1 MQGAMLTR
9 QPFWFLRHGQTDWN
23 RTGRCQGRR
32 DVPLS
37 MQGEAEAHAAAP
49 YLQGLGIN
57 AICSSPLKRARRT
70 ADIIA
75 GRLGVPVLEVP
86 GLEEMDVGPY
96 EGVADYSWVAA
107 WREDKPVAGIEPFSD
122 VRRRVT
128 EAANRALATASHV
141 LIVAHG
147 GVFWALQHLCRS
159 PFTPLGNC
167 RPAHVAPVGET
178 SWRIEMLTP
187 QQSDA

>member
-1 MQGAMLTR
+1 MLTR

-37 MQGEAEAHAAAP
+37 MAGEAEAHAAVP
-49 YLQGLGIN
+49 QLRGLGIN
-57 AICSSPLKRARRT
+57 AICASPLKRARST
-70 ADIIA
+70 ADII
-75 GRLGVPVLEVP
+75 GHSLGLPVVDVP

-96 EGVADYSWVAA
+96 EGIADYSWVTA
-107 WREDKPVAGIEPFSD
+107 WREDKPVNGIEPFPE
-122 VRRRVT
+122 VRKRVAA
-128 EAANRALATASHV
+128 AANRALGTASHV

-147 GVFWALQHLCRS
+147 GVFWALQHLCKS
-159 PFTPLGNC
+159 PFTPLANC

-187 QQSDA
+187 AQASQT

>member
-1 MQGAMLTR
+1 MLMR

-23 RTGRCQGRR
+23 RAGKCQGRR

-49 YLQGLGIN
+49 QLKHLGIN
-57 AICSSPLKRARRT
+57 AICSSPLQRARHT
-70 ADIIA
+70 ADIIGHA
-75 GRLGVPVLEVP
+75 LGVPVIDVS

-96 EGVADYSWVAA
+96 EGVADYSWVSA
-107 WREDKPVAGIEPFSD
+107 WRKDETITGIEPFPE
-122 VRRRVT
+122 VRKRVGI
-128 EAANRALATASHV
+128 AINRALVSGSHV

-159 PFTPLGNC
+159 PFTPLAHC
-167 RPAHVAPVGET
+167 RPAQLSPVGN
-178 SWRIEMLTP
+178 SAWQIEMLT
-187 QQSDA
+187 QAETAEA

>member
-1 MQGAMLTR
+1 MLTR

-23 RTGRCQGRR
+23 RTGRCQGRQ

-37 MQGEAEAHAAAP
+37 MQGEAEAHAAVP
-49 YLQGLGIN
+49 HLKGLGVN
-57 AICSSPLKRARRT
+57 AICSSPLKRARHT

-75 GRLGVPVLEVP
+75 HALHLPVVEVS

-96 EGVADYSWVAA
+96 EGVADYSWVST
-107 WREDKPVAGIEPFSD
+107 WREDKPVQGVEPFAD
-122 VRRRVT
+122 MRKRVAA
-128 EAANRALATASHV
+128 AANHALGTASHV

-159 PFTPLGNC
+159 PFTPLANC
-167 RPAHVAPVGET
+167 RPARLSPVGE
-178 SWRIEMLTP
+178 SAWRIEMLTP
-187 QQSDA
+187 PRPGES

>member
-1 MQGAMLTR
+1 MLTR

-49 YLQGLGIN
+49 HLKSLGID
-57 AICSSPLKRARRT
+57 AICSSPLKRAHNT
-70 ADIIA
+70 AEII
-75 GRLGVPVLEVP
+75 GRALGLPVLDVP
-86 GLEEMDVGPY
+86 GLEEMDVGPF
-96 EGVADYSWVAA
+96 EGIADYSWVSA
-107 WREDKPVAGIEPFSD
+107 WREDKAVDGIEPFPD
-122 VRRRVT
+122 VRKRVAA
-128 EAANRALATASHV
+128 AANRALGTANHV

-159 PFTPLGNC
+159 PFTPLANC
-167 RPAHVAPVGET
+167 RPARVSPVGET
-178 SWRIEMLTP
+178 TWRIEMLTP
-187 QQSDA
+187 PQADQA

>member
-1 MQGAMLTR
+1 MLTR

-37 MQGEAEAHAAAP
+37 MAGEAEAHAAAP
-49 YLQGLGIN
+49 LLKDLGIN
-57 AICSSPLKRARRT
+57 AICCSPLQRARAT
-70 ADIIA
+70 ADIMGKA
-75 GRLGVPVLEVP
+75 LGLPVVNVS

-96 EGVADYSWVAA
+96 EGIADYSWVAP
-107 WREDKPVAGIEPFSD
+107 WREDKAISGVEPFPD
-122 VRRRVT
+122 VRRRVA
-128 EAANRALATASHV
+128 EAANHALGTASHV

-159 PFTPLGNC
+159 PFTPLANC

-178 SWRIEMLTP
+178 SWRIEMLSAP
-187 QQSDA
+187 QAADA

>member
-1 MQGAMLTR
+1 MLTR
-9 QPFWFLRHGQTDWN
+9 QPFWFMRHGQTDWN

-37 MQGEAEAHAAAP
+37 MHGEAEAHAAIQH
-49 YLQGLGIN
+49 LRQLGID
-57 AICSSPLKRARRT
+57 AICSSPLKRARHT

-75 GRLGVPVLEVP
+75 RGLALPVAEVP

-96 EGVADYSWVAA
+96 EGVADYSWIAP
-107 WREDKPVAGIEPFSD
+107 WREDKPVDGIEPFSEL
-122 VRRRVT
+122 RKRVAFAT
-128 EAANRALATASHV
+128 NHALGTASHV

-159 PFTPLGNC
+159 PFTRLAHC
-167 RPAHVAPVGET
+167 RPAHLSPVGET

-187 QQSDA
+187 GEAVEP

>member
-1 MQGAMLTR
+1 MLTR

-32 DVPLS
+32 DVPLG

-49 YLQGLGIN
+49 RLQGLGIN
-57 AICSSPLKRARRT
+57 AICSSPLKRARHT

-75 GRLGVPVLEVP
+75 GSLGVPVLDVP

-96 EGVADYSWVAA
+96 EGIADYSCVTA
-107 WREDKPVAGIEPFSD
+107 WREDKPVPGIEPFSD
-122 VRRRVT
+122 VRKRVT
-128 EAANRALATASHV
+128 EAANRALAIASHV

-147 GVFWALQHLCRS
+147 GVFWALQHLCKS

-167 RPAHVAPVGET
+167 RPAHLAPVGEA

-187 QQSDA
+187 QQSEA